1 MLDDQACMDFT
12 TALAQE
18 YHDVFSPL
26 CGYVAEPHDVYE
38 VLAMAHG
45 STASALGNSMQPNP
59 PAYCAA
65 MASRITLTGR

>member
-1 MLDDQACMDFT
+1 MMDDQACMDFT

-18 YHDVFSPL
+18 CHDVFSPL

-45 STASALGNSMQPNP
+45 STA
-59 PAYCAA
+59 
-65 MASRITLTGR
+65 